1 MNKKVGIVVS
11 FSGGMDSAT
20 LLAVS
25 KRMAERRGHVVRA
38 FGFTYGSKH
47 NQYELEA
54 ANRFASSLGVDY
66 DVIDLTTISGFLS
79 SCLLKSGG
87 AIPEGHYA
95 QDNMTKT
102 VVPGRNT
109 IFASILLGIA
119 QSLEASVV
127 AMAVHSGDHTI
138 YPDCRPEWVSTM
150 AATVMMASEGKVQ
163 FHAPF
168 LSMDKT
174 SILDLSFNGYH
185 PTPSAADLVKTILRL
200 SQKDDISIPALN
212 VDYSMTRTCYK
223 DQPIACGR
231 CGSCQE
237 RLEAFRNHNRED
249 PLEYEFRGAL
259 PKSS

>member
-1 MNKKVGIVVS
+1 MIKKVLDIVS

-20 LLAVS
+20 LLALAKVMS
-25 KRMAERRGHVVRA
+25 DQKGGIVRA

-119 QSLEASVV
+119 QSLEANTVT
-127 AMAVHSGDHTI
+127 MAVHSGDHTI
-138 YPDCRPEWVSTM
+138 YPDCRPDWVNCMQATM
-150 AATVMMASEGKVQ
+150 YMASEGKVQ
-163 FHAPF
+163 FHTPF
-168 LSMDKT
+168 LRMDKT
-174 SILDLSFNGYH
+174 DILDLSFNGF
-185 PTPSAADLVKTILRL
+185 TFSKELIASAQAIFPLKRPIT
-200 SQKDDISIPALN
+200 KIPPLN

-249 PLEYEFRGAL
+249 PLEYEFRGVL